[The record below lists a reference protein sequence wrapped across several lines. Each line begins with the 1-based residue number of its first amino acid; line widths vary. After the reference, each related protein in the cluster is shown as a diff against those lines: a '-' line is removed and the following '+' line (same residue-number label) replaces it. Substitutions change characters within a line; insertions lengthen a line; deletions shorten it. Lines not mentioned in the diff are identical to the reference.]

1 MDVADTDLLLA
12 ERRGAVAWIT
22 LNRPRARNA
31 LSVAMMTAIETA
43 LDEARD
49 ARVVVIAG
57 NGPGFCGG
65 HDLREMRAN
74 PAREFQAA
82 LFAQCARMMQAIV
95 NHPAPVIASVH
106 GIATAGGCQLVASC
120 DLAIATEDAKFA
132 TSGVNLGLFCSTPG
146 VALARAV
153 PRKAALAMLLTGDFI
168 PAAEALALGLVN
180 RVVPAAD
187 LEAATMALAQSIA
200 AKERG
205 AIEIG
210 KRTFYRQIEAPL
222 ERAYAIASEAM
233 VANMMAPETTAA
245 IDAFINRPRT

>member
-1 MDVADTDLLLA
+1 MDQVETAELLHDD
-12 ERRGAVAWIT
+12 RGGVAWLT

-31 LSVAMMTAIETA
+31 LSVSMMTAIEAA
-43 LDEARD
+43 LENARH

-65 HDLREMRAN
+65 HDLKEMRAE
-74 PAREFQAA
+74 PSREFQVA

-106 GIATAGGCQLVASC
+106 GIATAGGCQLVAAC
-120 DLAIATEDAKFA
+120 DLAVAADDARFA

-146 VALARAV
+146 VALARVV

-168 PAAEALALGLVN
+168 PAAEAQALGLVN
-180 RVVPAAD
+180 RVVPAAE
-187 LEAATMALAQSIA
+187 LEAETMTLARKIA
-200 AKERG
+200 AKERC

-210 KRTFYRQIEAPL
+210 KRTFYRQVEAPL
-222 ERAYAIASEAM
+222 EHAYAIASEAM
-233 VANMMAPETTAA
+233 VENMMAPETTCA
-245 IDAFINRPRT
+245 IDAFFNRPKS

>member
-1 MDVADTDLLLA
+1 MDIAAADFLLT
-12 ERRGAVAWIT
+12 ERRGAIAWIT

-31 LSVAMMTAIETA
+31 LSVEMMTAIEAA
-43 LDEARD
+43 LAGARD

-74 PAREFQAA
+74 PSAEFQAA
-82 LFAQCARMMQAIV
+82 LFAQCSRMMQAIV

-106 GIATAGGCQLVASC
+106 GIATAGGCQLVAAC
-120 DLAIATEDAKFA
+120 DLAVAADDARFA

-146 VALARAV
+146 VALARVV

-168 PAAEALALGLVN
+168 PASEALAMGLVS
-180 RVVPAAD
+180 RVVPAAE
-187 LEAATMALAQSIA
+187 LEAETMKLAEKIA
-200 AKERG
+200 GKERT

-210 KRTFYRQIEAPL
+210 KRTFYRQVEAPL
-222 ERAYAIASEAM
+222 ERAYAIAAEAM
-233 VANMMAPETTAA
+233 VENMMAPETAAA
-245 IDAFINRPRT
+245 IDAFINRPKS